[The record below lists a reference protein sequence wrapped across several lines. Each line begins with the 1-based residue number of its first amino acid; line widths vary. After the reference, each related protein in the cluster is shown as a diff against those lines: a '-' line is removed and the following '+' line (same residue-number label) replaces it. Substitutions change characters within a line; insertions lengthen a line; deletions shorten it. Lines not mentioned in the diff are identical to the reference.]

1 MAGRGRTVQ
10 PEGTSSATRKENL
23 MSVPPRT
30 EPGRSRWE
38 VEGEPPRA
46 KKSDRLGLALV
57 IAVLTAIVVALF
69 VLLVL

>member
-1 MAGRGRTVQ
+1 
-10 PEGTSSATRKENL
+10 

-38 VEGEPPRA
+38 VEGEPPKA
-46 KKSDRLGLALV
+46 KNSDRLGLALV
-57 IAVLTAIVVALF
+57 IGVLAAIVVALF

>member
-1 MAGRGRTVQ
+1 
-10 PEGTSSATRKENL
+10 

-30 EPGRSRWE
+30 EPGRRSWE

-57 IAVLTAIVVALF
+57 IGVLAAIVVALF